1 MVSSHASAYTSVS
14 MLMGS
19 TANDFV
25 AKISKALTE
34 AERKGIH
41 VTAGAG
47 SCDLEAQQFD
57 WHSSQEEE
65 QAPLGRPHHLETP
78 PGPRDPGSPDGTSRL
93 CYFLDGVQSSREL
106 GRIEMAPVIVA
117 TVAAAIVNRC
127 DRRFSRIPLESPPVV
142 VQAVLL
148 PRSVGAAGV
157 EAFWELLSQAG
168 FSELGPDEVPS
179 SPHLILDSA
188 EYMAE
193 EDPSDYAG
201 MRERSR
207 VRVRA
212 LRERLEGGMLRQWEG
227 DDRTLEDPD
236 AWIAV
241 DGQLKDIRESNRHA
255 IGLIK
260 SVARPEFVGKDVGM
274 LLDLKPGMRTTSFVP
289 DWQLRRDPGERRT
302 SWYMRVWPQ
311 QRGAD
316 ALGSLMRVEAHRDI
330 STDQV
335 DEITRWILAERA
347 PLAKPD
353 PRWPAMIYPIRYVEK
368 ILKPLVQGSERAY
381 ARLERQLAANGRN

>member
-1 MVSSHASAYTSVS
+1 

-34 AERKGIH
+34 AERKGIY

-47 SCDLEAQQFD
+47 SCDLEAQQFGRYPSD
-57 WHSSQEEE
+57 EEE
-65 QAPLGRPHHLETP
+65 QAPLGRPHHLEAP
-78 PGPRDPGSPDGTSRL
+78 PGPRDPGSHDGTSRL
-93 CYFLDGVQSSREL
+93 CYFLDGVQSSREI

-127 DRRFSRIPLESPPVV
+127 DRRFSRMPLENPPTV
-142 VQAVLL
+142 VQAVIL
-148 PRSVGAAGV
+148 PRSIGDAGV
-157 EAFWELLSQAG
+157 ESFWDLLLGAG
-168 FSELGPDEVPS
+168 FSELGPEDTPFS
-179 SPHLILDSA
+179 SHLILDSV
-188 EYMAE
+188 EYPDKGNE
-193 EDPSDYAG
+193 KTDSSDYVG
-201 MRERSR
+201 MRERARGR
-207 VRVRA
+207 VRS
-212 LRERLEGGMLRQWEG
+212 LRERLEGGMLRAWEG

-241 DGQLKDIRESNRHA
+241 DGQLQDLSESNRRA
-255 IGLIK
+255 VGLIK
-260 SVARPEFVGKDVGM
+260 SVARPEFVGRDVGM
-274 LLDLKPGMRTTSFVP
+274 LLDLEPGMRTTSFAP
-289 DWQLRRDPGERRT
+289 DWQLRRSPGDHRT
-302 SWYMRVWPQ
+302 SWYLRMWPP

-316 ALGSLMRVEAHRDI
+316 ALGSLMRVEAPRD
-330 STDQV
+330 TEPETV
-335 DEITRWILAERA
+335 DEISRWILAERA

-353 PRWPAMIYPIRYVEK
+353 PRWPAMIYPIHYVEK

>member
-1 MVSSHASAYTSVS
+1 

-25 AKISKALTE
+25 AKISDAL
-34 AERKGIH
+34 AGAGRKGIY

-47 SCDLEAQQFD
+47 TCDLEGQQF
-57 WHSSQEEE
+57 SRRAGEEE
-65 QAPLGRPHHLETP
+65 EHVPTGRPHHLEEP
-78 PGPRDPGSPDGTSRL
+78 PGPRDLGGHDGTSRL
-93 CYFLDGVQSSREL
+93 CYFLDGVQSSREI

-127 DRRFSRIPLESPPVV
+127 DRRFSRMPLESPPAL
-142 VQAVLL
+142 VQAVIL
-148 PRSVGAAGV
+148 PRSAGDARV
-157 EAFWELLSQAG
+157 EAFWELLLEAG
-168 FSELGPDEVPS
+168 FSELGADETPS
-179 SPHLILDSA
+179 SPHLVLDSA
-188 EYMAE
+188 QYMAE
-193 EDPSDYAG
+193 TDPSDYVG
-201 MRERSR
+201 MRERAR

-212 LRERLEGGMLRQWEG
+212 LRERLEGGMLREWEL
-227 DDRTLEDPD
+227 DDRTLRDSD

-241 DGQLKDIRESNRHA
+241 DGQLENIRESNRRA

-274 LLDLKPGMRTTSFVP
+274 LLDLEPGMRTTSFIP
-289 DWQLRRDPGERRT
+289 DWQITLDPGKQRT
-302 SWYMRVWPQ
+302 SWYLRMWPP

-316 ALGSLMRVEAHRDI
+316 ALGSLMRVEAPRDLEP
-330 STDQV
+330 DRV
-335 DEITRWILAERA
+335 DEVSRWILAERA

-353 PRWPAMIYPIRYVEK
+353 PRWPAMIYPIHYVEK

>member
-1 MVSSHASAYTSVS
+1 

-25 AKISKALTE
+25 AKISDAL
-34 AERKGIH
+34 AGAGRKGIY
-41 VTAGAG
+41 VTAWAG
-47 SCDLEAQQFD
+47 TCDLEDQQFSRRATD
-57 WHSSQEEE
+57 DAEPVST
-65 QAPLGRPHHLETP
+65 GRPHHLEEP
-78 PGPRDPGSPDGTSRL
+78 PGPRDLGDPDGTSRL
-93 CYFLDGVQSSREL
+93 CYFLDGVQSSREI
-106 GRIEMAPVIVA
+106 GRIEMAPIIVA

-127 DRRFSRIPLESPPVV
+127 DRRFSRMPLESPPAL
-142 VQAVLL
+142 VQAVIL
-148 PRSVGAAGV
+148 PRSAGGAKV
-157 EAFWELLSQAG
+157 EAFWELLLEAG
-168 FSELGPDEVPS
+168 FSELGPDETPF

-188 EYMAE
+188 QYMAE
-193 EDPSDYAG
+193 TDPSDYVG
-201 MRERSR
+201 MREMAR

-212 LRERLEGGMLRQWEG
+212 LRERLEGGMLRGWEM
-227 DDRTLEDPD
+227 DDRTLEDRD

-241 DGQLKDIRESNRHA
+241 DGQLKDIRESNRRA

-274 LLDLKPGMRTTSFVP
+274 LLDLEPGMRTTSFIP
-289 DWQLRRDPGERRT
+289 DWQLRRDPSERRT
-302 SWYMRVWPQ
+302 SWYLRTWPP

-316 ALGSLMRVEAHRDI
+316 ALGSLMRVEAPRDMEP
-330 STDQV
+330 DQI
-335 DEITRWILAERA
+335 DEVSRWILAERA

-353 PRWPAMIYPIRYVEK
+353 PRWPAMIYPIHYVEK